1 MNIEEQQYL
10 DLLKNLIEAQSKDDR
25 TGVGTYSIFGHQ
37 MRFSLEDGTIP
48 LLTTKK
54 VFFRGVV
61 EELLFFIRGER
72 NTKKLEEK
80 GVNIWKSN
88 TSREFLD
95 KRGLNLYDEGDMGPM
110 YGVQWRDFGGATKRD
125 YESQY
130 SKDLSKV
137 KGIDQLKYVFNEI
150 KNNPNSRRILM
161 TTLNPAEVDKGV
173 LWPCHGIAVQ
183 FNVRGDKLDCLWYQR
198 STDCGLGLPFNIAS
212 YAVLTHIMA
221 KATNLK
227 AGDLIFTSGDT
238 HIYKNH
244 IEPLKEQISRDPYP
258 FPKLKINKDV
268 LSIFDIENLAFEDFE
283 VIGYKHYPP
292 IKMEMAV

>member
-1 MNIEEQQYL
+1 MNVEEQQYL
-10 DLLKNLIEAQSKDDR
+10 DLLKKLIEAEPKDDR
-25 TGVGTYSIFGHQ
+25 TGVGTHSIFGHQ

-54 VFFRGVV
+54 VFFRGVI

-72 NTKKLEEK
+72 DSKKLEEK
-80 GVNIWKSN
+80 GVKIWSGN

-95 KRGLNLYDEGDMGPM
+95 KRGLSHYEEGDIGLM
-110 YGVQWRDFGGATKRD
+110 YGVQWRDFGGDT
-125 YESQY
+125 
-130 SKDLSKV
+130 LSSFDGNELA
-137 KGIDQLKYVFNEI
+137 KGVDQLQYVFNEI
-150 KNNPNSRRILM
+150 KNNPASRRILM
-161 TTLNPAEVDKGV
+161 TTLNPLEVDMGV

-183 FNVRGDKLDCLWYQR
+183 FNVREDKLDCLWYQR

-258 FPKLKINKDV
+258 FPTLKINKD
-268 LSIFDIENLAFEDFE
+268 IDCIADIEKLKFEDFE
-283 VIGYKHYPP
+283 VIGYQHHPP